1 MAVGAACVAFATAEA
16 QESLGY
22 GNWLKDTV
30 GMSDEV
36 YNGVMVAVNIVAVAI
51 NIVGVKQCF
60 KEGTLVACLNEN
72 GEEIQRPI
80 ESIAL

>member
-1 MAVGAACVAFATAEA
+1 
-16 QESLGY
+16 
-22 GNWLKDTV
+22 
-30 GMSDEV
+30 MSDEV